1 MSKSSVGL
9 QTPLFWRIMISLH
22 EFGPSGNGSL
32 SEEEHALLEKF
43 RACEDIVHGWDD
55 PADFSMWKKVFAE
68 ALAP

>member
-1 MSKSSVGL
+1 
-9 QTPLFWRIMISLH
+9 MISLH